1 MHRAAPRRTAAQA
14 RDSFRF
20 SPMTGPTHMAR
31 IRVEPTAEPTTRRP
45 DASLSRNATEL
56 PPVGSLNKPP
66 RQKRTPAPRRI
77 LNACSSTFWEPNVSP
92 RNVVRPHVDGCQGTL
107 PPGDDDTRNP
117 PTPNV
122 HSPASARAGLH
133 TVGTERKLHHPSAK
147 RPPLR
152 RLTPSRSPAPAGRHD
167 TDGRCAAEHLCHTL
181 VPRS

>member
-1 MHRAAPRRTAAQA
+1 MHRAAPRRTAAQG

-20 SPMTGPTHMAR
+20 SPMTGPTHMAH
-31 IRVEPTAEPTTRRP
+31 IRAEPTAEPTTKRP

-152 RLTPSRSPAPAGRHD
+152 RLTPSRSPALAGRHD